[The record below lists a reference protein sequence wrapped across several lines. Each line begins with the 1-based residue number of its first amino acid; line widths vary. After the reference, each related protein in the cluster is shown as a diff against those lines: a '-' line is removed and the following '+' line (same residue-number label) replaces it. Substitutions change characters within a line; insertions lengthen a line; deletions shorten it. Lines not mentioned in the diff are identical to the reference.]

1 MTIFIIGFIY
11 TERTCLEKRRKKRRM
26 EVGSSIVKT
35 FKRFTIP
42 RSTSSIGSF
51 TTSNGTASN
60 NEQKLEE
67 ITLPLN
73 HQHPPLSY
81 VQHYRSHHSQQNLT
95 TSPIRPLS
103 EDISL
108 SMIRSAST
116 NFPSSTNEYTT
127 KKSKMDNN
135 NNNRKSSIPRDI
147 SFDNL
152 PNTFHD
158 EENHKTVKINGQQR
172 SSIKSLLTKKF
183 QPLTTSTSI
192 NITTKQKKPRTSF
205 KHFSQFLKR
214 SHSTN
219 TDLSTIATT
228 NNQSMDLVYQ
238 SLQIKSNSNELDSNH
253 ALRLNTN
260 SNNTALVSIS
270 EEENPLPIKQQNKS
284 KIIDDNV
291 VDDSNPNQSDQQ
303 HIPKIA
309 PSLSKNKIF

>member
-1 MTIFIIGFIY
+1 VF
-11 TERTCLEKRRKKRRM
+11 RKKEKRKRRM

-60 NEQKLEE
+60 NEQKPEE

-81 VQHYRSHHSQQNLT
+81 VQHFRSHHSQQNLT

-135 NNNRKSSIPRDI
+135 NNRKSTIPRDI

-152 PNTFHD
+152 PDTFHD

-172 SSIKSLLTKKF
+172 SSIKTLFTKKF

-228 NNQSMDLVYQ
+228 NNQSIDLVYQ
-238 SLQIKSNSNELDSNH
+238 SLQIKSSNELDSNH
-253 ALRLNTN
+253 TLRSNTN
-260 SNNTALVSIS
+260 SNNTALVPIS

-291 VDDSNPNQSDQQ
+291 GDSNPNQSDQQ